1 MKSRGTLGSLFVFS
15 GIHTEIPIFTFSNCI
30 GPKPPSMKGA
40 PQLRKVNV
48 TRYITPL
55 REGGSLP
62 ALVEAD
68 DGFTYLLKFY
78 GAGQGSKALIAELIG
93 GEIARALGFKVPE
106 IVFAELDRAFGQ
118 IEGDEEVQ
126 DLLKASVGLNLA
138 LHYLAGAITFDPLVT
153 DVHPRLASQIVW
165 LDCLLNNVDR
175 TPRNTNMLMWHKE
188 LWLIDHG
195 ASLYFHHS
203 WQDWESKATLPF
215 SLIKNQVL
223 LPKASELDAVD
234 AEFRL
239 LLSDELI
246 YAIVDLIPEVWL
258 GQEEAFDSPI
268 QHREAYARFLTMR
281 LAHSETFVKAA
292 QHARTTLI

>member
-1 MKSRGTLGSLFVFS
+1 MKEQS
-15 GIHTEIPIFTFSNCI
+15 
-30 GPKPPSMKGA
+30 
-40 PQLRKVNV
+40 PQLRTVNI

-78 GAGQGSKALIAELIG
+78 GAGQGTKALIAELIG

-106 IVFAELDRAFGQ
+106 IVFAQLDHSFGQ

-138 LHYLAGAITFDPLVT
+138 LHYLSGAITFDPLVT
-153 DVHPRLASQIVW
+153 DVDSRLASQIVW

-175 TPRNTNMLMWHKE
+175 TARNTNMLMWHKE

-203 WQDWESKATLPF
+203 WQGWEAKATQPF
-215 SLIKNQVL
+215 SLIKNHVL
-223 LPKASELDAVD
+223 LPKASALDAVD

-239 LLSDELI
+239 LLSD
-246 YAIVDLIPEVWL
+246 DLIRSIVELVPEVWL
-258 GQEEAFDSPI
+258 GREEVFDSTA
-268 QHREAYARFLTMR
+268 QHKDAYAQFLITR
-281 LAHSETFVKAA
+281 IAHSETFVKAA
-292 QHARTTLI
+292 QHARASLI

>member
-1 MKSRGTLGSLFVFS
+1 MKET
-15 GIHTEIPIFTFSNCI
+15 PQ
-30 GPKPPSMKGA
+30 
-40 PQLRKVNV
+40 QLRTVNV

-62 ALVEAD
+62 ALVDAD

-78 GAGQGSKALIAELIG
+78 GAGQGAKALIAELIG

-106 IVFAELDRAFGQ
+106 IVFAHLDRSFGQ

-153 DVHPRLASQIVW
+153 DVNPRLASQIVW

-203 WQDWESKATLPF
+203 WQDWETKATMPF
-215 SLIKNQVL
+215 SLIKNHVL

-239 LLSDELI
+239 LLPDNLIYNIAELI
-246 YAIVDLIPEVWL
+246 PKEWL
-258 GQEEAFDSPI
+258 GKEEVFDSVNE
-268 QHREAYARFLTMR
+268 HRDAYAQFLISR
-281 LAHSETFVKAA
+281 IAHSEIFVKAA
-292 QHARTTLI
+292 RDARTSLV